1 MILLSLAL
9 LPGCSSKTELP
20 IGAAAY
26 EVIPSPSDSPVSG
39 DYTIGILD
47 VLEVRVF
54 QEPDLSFEMIPVDS
68 SGNIMFPL
76 IGSVQAAGLSSSE
89 LSAVISQRLSANYL
103 VDPQV
108 AVVVQKSASQRITV
122 EGAVTKPGVFEIE
135 GQTTLLQA
143 VALAQGPTR
152 TANLDEV
159 IVFRSKSDGVYGAQF
174 SLQDIRKGRAANPEI
189 LGNDIVVI
197 GNSFAKSM
205 FRDLLQL
212 SPILTTVFIRL

>member
-1 MILLSLAL
+1 
-9 LPGCSSKTELP
+9 
-20 IGAAAY
+20 
-26 EVIPSPSDSPVSG
+26 
-39 DYTIGILD
+39 
-47 VLEVRVF
+47 
-54 QEPDLSFEMIPVDS
+54 
-68 SGNIMFPL
+68 MFPL